1 MRLNPYQIDALVK
14 LITTALLETKLISP
28 GNEASVKKIIETI
41 IINDLKR
48 EDELEKEAEA
58 LIKKHTANMHTNE
71 LDYEMLV
78 KRAKYELAKRKGI
91 KL

>member
-1 MRLNPYQIDALVK
+1 MRLNPYQIARLVK
-14 LITTALLETKLISP
+14 FIVSGLESAGIVLPKD
-28 GNEASVKKIIETI
+28 EAEVAKIVETI
-41 IINDLKR
+41 IINDLKK

-58 LIKKHTANMHTNE
+58 LIRKHTANIHSDD

-78 KRAKYELAKRKGI
+78 KRAKYELAKKKGI

>member
-1 MRLNPYQIDALVK
+1 MRLNPYQISKLVK
-14 LITTALLETKLISP
+14 NIVFQLETAGIVLPKD
-28 GNEASVKKIIETI
+28 EAEVSKIVETI
-41 IINDLKR
+41 IVNDLKR

-58 LIKKHTANMHTNE
+58 LIRKHTANIHSDE

-78 KRAKYELAKRKGI
+78 KRAKYELAKKKGI